1 MSVDSA
7 SAIWINLH
15 KLIDFHLSIGTDRM
29 EAESDNSHRTRHQE
43 QYQEN
48 PIDGQVLK
56 KLVEAGLTWLRTNQQ
71 TVNALN
77 VFPVPDGDTG
87 INMVLTMQSAFDE
100 IADSAEMNFGKMAHA
115 IAHGALMGARG
126 NSGVIL
132 SQLWR
137 GFARGVDNFEI
148 LDGPKM
154 VHAFAEA
161 RDTAYKGVVRPV
173 EGTIL
178 TVAKDAA
185 AAAHDALSETQDP
198 LQILEKLIVAAD
210 ISVEHTPE
218 LLAELKKAGVVDAG
232 GKGLFFLLEGMLRFI
247 NGEPLDTAVTTVQPL
262 SAMNLEDT
270 METIEP
276 GQDVEVVIDFRPQG
290 HLDLGKF
297 YGKLEEMGTS
307 IQVGEG
313 EGIYRMHIHVP
324 TEKMY
329 EPVEYVKSLGTFT
342 KVAMENLV
350 DQMQA
355 IEKKA
360 RGETIKFA
368 PVEAGQIGVVAV
380 SPGMGIARVF
390 ASLGVAGI
398 VEGGQTM
405 NPSTQDILEA
415 FENLP
420 TDQIVILPNNKNI
433 ILAAKAAAELT
444 AKKVAVVPSRTV
456 PEGLSAMLRLAPEG
470 DFEAVVSEMTQAID
484 DVQTGEITSAVRDAE
499 IDGVKVKEGEI
510 IAMLNRKLVCATH
523 SLEKTCLGLLEK
535 ANAADYE
542 LITLFYGADVTK
554 HDAHHIA
561 DTIGET
567 YPNLEVEVQDGGQP
581 HYQFILSIE

>member
-1 MSVDSA
+1 VSA
-7 SAIWINLH
+7 TWIEFLA
-15 KLIDFHLSIGTDRM
+15 LIDFHLSIGTDRM
-29 EAESDNSHRTRHQE
+29 EPESENSHHTRHRE
-43 QYQEN
+43 QFRKN

-87 INMVLTMQSAFDE
+87 INMVLTMQAAYDE
-100 IADSAEMNFGKMAHA
+100 IATSAEINFGKMAHA
-115 IAHGALMGARG
+115 VAHGALMGARG

-137 GFARGVDNFEI
+137 GFARGVDNFEF

-154 VHAFAEA
+154 VQAFAEA

-185 AAAHDALSETQDP
+185 AAADEALSDTQDP
-198 LQILEKLIVAAD
+198 LQILEKSIVAAD

-232 GKGLFFLLEGMLRFI
+232 GKGLFFLLEGMLRYI

-276 GQDVEVVIDFRPQG
+276 GQDYEVVIDFKPYVP
-290 HLDLGKF
+290 LNLEKF
-297 YGKLEEMGTS
+297 YGDLEKIGTS

-324 TEKMY
+324 TEKRY
-329 EPVEYVKSLGTFT
+329 EPIDYTMSLGTIT
-342 KVAMENLV
+342 KVAIENLI

-355 IEKKA
+355 IEEKA
-360 RGETIKFA
+360 RGKKIKFA
-368 PVEAGQIGVVAV
+368 PVEAGQLAVVAV
-380 SPGMGIARVF
+380 SPGVGIARVF

-405 NPSTQDILEA
+405 NPSTQDILES

-420 TDQIVILPNNKNI
+420 TNQIVILPNNKNI
-433 ILAAKAAAELT
+433 ILAARAAAELT
-444 AKKVAVVPSRTV
+444 TKKVAVVPSRTV
-456 PEGLSAMLRLAPEG
+456 PEGLSAMLRLTPEG
-470 DFEAVVSEMTQAID
+470 DFDNMVSEMTRAID
-484 DVQTGEITSAVRDAE
+484 EVQTGEITTAVRDAE

-510 IAMLNRKLVCATH
+510 IAMLNRKLVYANH

-542 LITLFYGADVTK
+542 LITVFYGADVTK
-554 HDAHHIA
+554 QDARHIA

-567 YPNLEVEVQDGGQP
+567 YPNLEVEVMDGGQP
-581 HYQFILSIE
+581 HYHFILSIE